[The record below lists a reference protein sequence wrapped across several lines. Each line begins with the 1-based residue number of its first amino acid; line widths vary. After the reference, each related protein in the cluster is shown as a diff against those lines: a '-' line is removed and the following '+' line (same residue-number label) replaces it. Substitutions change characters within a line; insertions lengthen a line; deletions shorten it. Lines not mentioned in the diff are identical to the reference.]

1 MITRRVQ
8 YELIARAAGPLLM
21 TINRWQGDLKRAVRR
36 VTGRGPARK
45 AAPFGPPLESTRKL
59 KDLMTMHYLTGRYAD
74 GAVPVAWVTSGFPV
88 EILRPSGFF
97 TVYPENHGAVCAV
110 RRMVPELSEAVEKQ
124 GYSRDLCAYARCDLG
139 SVVTGKTPAGR
150 LPRPDLLACCTN
162 ICQTVLY
169 WYRAL
174 AEHFKVPLVLVD
186 TPFVY
191 GEAKP
196 HHLQYVRDQLH
207 ELRTV
212 AERVSGNHVAPEELE
227 EILKVSLAGTR
238 LWDACLKTGRT
249 KPSPWTGFDS
259 FIHLAPIVSM
269 RGTEECNA
277 YYRILLDELQDRAR
291 RGVPGIANERVRLL
305 WDNLPI
311 WFNLRELATLLAEHG
326 FNFVCTTYTNAWA
339 EAGGLIDPADPEG
352 SATRAYIH
360 VILNR
365 DLPNK
370 LRTMKRM
377 CTEYDVQGAILHSD
391 RSCKPYSIGQ
401 IDLKDRLAQELGI
414 KALILE
420 ACHADQRAYASEQG
434 EMRIRA
440 FMESFDQAT
449 PS

>member
-8 YELIARAAGPLLM
+8 YELVSRAVGPFLM
-21 TINRWQGDLKRAVRR
+21 AVNRWQGQVKRAVRR
-36 VTGRGPARK
+36 VRGQTRRGGG
-45 AAPFGPPLESTRKL
+45 PFGPPLEATRKL
-59 KDLMTMHYLTGRYAD
+59 KDLMSMHYLTGRYAD

-88 EILRPSGFF
+88 EILRALGFF
-97 TVYPENHGAVCAV
+97 TLYPENHGAVCSV
-110 RRMVPELSEAVEKQ
+110 RRMVPELSDAIEKQ
-124 GYSRDLCAYARCDLG
+124 GYARDLCGYARCDLG
-139 SVVTGKTPAGR
+139 SVATGVTPAGR

-174 AEHFKVPLVLVD
+174 AAHFQVPLVLVD
-186 TPFVY
+186 APFVY
-191 GEAKP
+191 GDAQP
-196 HHLQYVRDQLH
+196 HHLQYMRDQLR
-207 ELRTV
+207 ELATA
-212 AERVSGNHVAPEELE
+212 AERVAGRRLEPERLE
-227 EILKVSLAGTR
+227 EVLRLSLEGTR
-238 LWDACLKTGRT
+238 LWDACLGTGRS

-277 YYRILLDELQDRAR
+277 YYRLLRDELEDRVR
-291 RGVPGIANERVRLL
+291 RGVGGIRDERVRLL

-339 EAGGLIDPADPEG
+339 ESGRRIDPADPEN
-352 SATRAYIH
+352 SVAIAYLNI
-360 VILNR
+360 ILNR

-370 LRTMKRM
+370 LRTMKELA
-377 CTEYDVQGAILHSD
+377 TEYDVQGAILHSD

-414 KALILE
+414 KVLVLE
-420 ACHADQRAYASEQG
+420 ADHADQRLYAGEQG
-434 EMRIRA
+434 DMRVRA
-440 FMESFDQAT
+440 FMESF
-449 PS
+449 S